1 MASVKKAIADLT
13 GSEEDKT
20 KAKEQLDFLKN
31 SAETKLQLISDEI
44 EKKLSGQGDLNGLYI
59 VPDSIVGTSKE
70 YYVESGEGVSDAIKS
85 AVDNFFSG
93 SKDDVKAGFCK
104 IVESALDTLLGNTEV
119 GESQQDYY
127 FVMMEHNAFVR
138 VDIGM
143 WKYYFSQKG
152 IISDAQQA
160 LCYSFYKS
168 VIDHTKV
175 SEDTMIYL
183 VSEYVGD
190 DLEVVKKFMDEIR
203 ELYKDLEGTSP
214 ESNKAKFV
222 SN

>member
-1 MASVKKAIADLT
+1 MASIKKAVANLT

-20 KAKEQLDFLKN
+20 KTKEQLSFLKN
-31 SAETKLQLISDEI
+31 AAETKLQLISDEI

-70 YYVESGEGVSDAIKS
+70 FHVESGEGVSDAIKG
-85 AVDNFFSG
+85 AVDNFFKG
-93 SKDDVKAGFCK
+93 SKDSVKAGFCK
-104 IVESALDTLLGNTEV
+104 VVEAALDTLLGNTEA

-127 FVMMEHNAFVR
+127 FVMMENNAFVR
-138 VDIGM
+138 VDIGI

-152 IISDAQQA
+152 IISDVQQA

-175 SEDTMIYL
+175 SVDTMIFL
-183 VSEYVGD
+183 VSEYVSED
-190 DLEVVKKFMDEIR
+190 IEEVKDFMDELR
-203 ELYKDLEGTSP
+203 DLYKDLAE
-214 ESNKAKFV
+214 
-222 SN
+222 